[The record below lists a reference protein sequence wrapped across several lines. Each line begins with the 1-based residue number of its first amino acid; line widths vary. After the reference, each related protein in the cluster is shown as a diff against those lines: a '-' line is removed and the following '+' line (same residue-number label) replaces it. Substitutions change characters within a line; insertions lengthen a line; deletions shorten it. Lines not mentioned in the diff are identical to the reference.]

1 MDALD
6 AETTRELD
14 GEEVALLYQQMLTVR
29 RFEEKVLEL
38 RLGGEL
44 DGVVHPAI
52 GQEAVPVGVC
62 RSLAVT
68 DKITSTHRGHG
79 HCIAKGADLG
89 RMMAEL
95 YGKPTGFCHGKGG
108 SMHIADFDIGM
119 LGANG
124 IVGAGLPIA
133 TGAALA
139 AQLDG
144 RGALAVCFF
153 SDGAVGAG
161 PFHEA
166 LNIASSM
173 RLPIVYVCENNG
185 WASATSTE
193 EVLTAPPATL
203 AERYGI
209 PSATVDGNDVLAVRD
224 AFARGSASARAGNGP
239 FFLEALTFRMS
250 SHAIRSAMSAEL
262 RDAGT
267 VADWTQRDPLLKLRA
282 DADIALGH
290 DAPDWAGIEA
300 TVDSNIDAAVDFA
313 RTSPDPLPEDALEG
327 FIA

>member
-1 MDALD
+1 
-6 AETTRELD
+6 
-14 GEEVALLYQQMLTVR
+14 
-29 RFEEKVLEL
+29 
-38 RLGGEL
+38 
-44 DGVVHPAI
+44 
-52 GQEAVPVGVC
+52 VC
-62 RSLAVT
+62 HSLAVT

-95 YGKPTGFCHGKGG
+95 YGKAAGYCHGKGG
-108 SMHIADFDIGM
+108 SMHIADFEIGM

-185 WASATSTE
+185 WASATPTE
-193 EVLTAPPATL
+193 RVLTAPPAAL

-209 PSATVDGNDVLAVRD
+209 RVATVDGNDVLAVRD
-224 AFARGSASARAGNGP
+224 AFARASAGVRAGDGP
-239 FFLEALTFRMS
+239 FLLEAVTFRMS
-250 SHAIRSAMSAEL
+250 PHAIRSAMPAEL
-262 RDAGT
+262 RDAET
-267 VADWTQRDPLLKLRA
+267 MSDWTSRDPLVKLRTHA
-282 DADIALGH
+282 ETALGSE
-290 DAPDWAGIEA
+290 APDWVEIEKRVA
-300 TVDSNIDAAVDFA
+300 ADIDAAVEFA
-313 RTSPDPLPEDALEG
+313 RTSPEPRPEDALEG
-327 FIA
+327 FLA